1 MNNEREIQR
10 SRNGTRRISKQMMA
24 FVMALTLVV
33 SMLCPIIAQAA
44 NVSVQQIRVEMSIFL
59 QSKNPLIYATCSF
72 AFSKSY
78 FLR

>member
-44 NVSVQQIRVEMSIFL
+44 NVSVQQIRVELYNLS
-59 QSKNPLIYATCSF
+59 AVD
-72 AFSKSY
+72 KST
-78 FLR
+78 RQ